1 MRDQTREQGL
11 ICKIGI
17 DFENNNV
24 STFIHAQI
32 APLIKLPIKQSH
44 SNCNVQM
51 GKWSHKKLLICH
63 SVIWI
68 VTSLPADLD
77 LPYYLWVML
86 PSCSN
91 AQGYRHKQ
99 SNLQIAASGNSCT
112 ELDFTSLAQL
122 LVSFEKTYPIS
133 DKWLCKFMLL
143 SKSWSDYRKRRFRN
157 CNREECKLLN
167 CGLMLWQEWVPY
179 SWFQLL
185 ENLILKP
192 LKTL

>member
-1 MRDQTREQGL
+1 MTREQGL

-99 SNLQIAASGNSCT
+99 SNLQIAASG
-112 ELDFTSLAQL
+112 ELLHWAGFHFSGTTSSFIWKNIAYFRQMTVQIHAPFKE
-122 LVSFEKTYPIS
+122 LVRLQKKKIQ
-133 DKWLCKFMLL
+133 
-143 SKSWSDYRKRRFRN
+143 
-157 CNREECKLLN
+157 KL
-167 CGLMLWQEWVPY
+167 Q
-179 SWFQLL
+179 
-185 ENLILKP
+185 
-192 LKTL
+192 

>member
-1 MRDQTREQGL
+1 MLNPVYQGL
-11 ICKIGI
+11 QHPRKVWQPQNLNNHKTFDGYQDLVYNLHPVTKISTKNFILPVIKNPAEWPGNKVWSVKSESI
-17 DFENNNV
+17 NFENSNV

-122 LVSFEKTYPIS
+122 LVSFEKT
-133 DKWLCKFMLL
+133 
-143 SKSWSDYRKRRFRN
+143 
-157 CNREECKLLN
+157 
-167 CGLMLWQEWVPY
+167 
-179 SWFQLL
+179 
-185 ENLILKP
+185 
-192 LKTL
+192 